1 MVDDEGTEV
10 TEVSPSRR
18 RPPQRRESTKLQ
30 SATKFLRALRSGKGD
45 AATDG
50 ASPPD
55 RSNPHYHSEGKANR
69 RRAKQAKARG
79 EQTERSHSF
88 HDKVSKRSVTEDA
101 RRRDSIDSDAMQ
113 TDLSGDPP
121 PTYENVIS
129 STNSVSAGVIT
140 ASGSGGRGDGRDEPT
155 RPLQRDR
162 ERRSARKLTKDSG
175 YETSPYSEADY
186 ASLSLRSE
194 SAETLTERRGD
205 GEKPGRP
212 ALQQYLTEEYLIGV
226 DTSRLSTETARRASV
241 SEASEPG
248 SVHSGSTLVP
258 ERGAEDG
265 RVQQVS
271 LQDVFTGV
279 GGSGV
284 CHEAAFISSTFN
296 CEVSTNRLCIIYL
309 SSHTPPP
316 PQHAWAGIHL
326 TIRPNLSPKPTEI
339 VTLHRLSSTT
349 LPASRPALMDPAPLC
364 TVPLARRGAPY
375 VCLCGLDP
383 DRPVDYANSVISYA
397 GSS

>member
-1 MVDDEGTEV
+1 MRGFLHEAARILRKPSKRGAIRVLCRRLTLAGEPYGRRGGGAEVRRLPLPPRAAPVEVAGSQDLQQPCEVVDDEVAEPV

-30 SATKFLRALRSGKGD
+30 SATKFLRALRAGKGD
-45 AATDG
+45 AAGDG

-69 RRAKQAKARG
+69 RRAKQAKARA

-88 HDKVSKRSVTEDA
+88 HDKVSKRSVASDDA
-101 RRRDSIDSDAMQ
+101 RRRDSLDSDALP

-121 PTYENVIS
+121 PTYENVVNGGS
-129 STNSVSAGVIT
+129 GGGGGVIT
-140 ASGSGGRGDGRDEPT
+140 ASGSGGRDEPG
-155 RPLQRDR
+155 RPLQRDK

-194 SAETLTERRGD
+194 SAETLTERRA
-205 GEKPGRP
+205 EPPGRP

-226 DTSRLSTETARRASV
+226 DTSRLGGEPARRASV

-258 ERGAEDG
+258 ERSGDDG
-265 RVQQVS
+265 RSSRVAALRRRGGQGLSRRTQAVPGLSRVRVDQTVVGRNRTATPRHGRSHVQIN
-271 LQDVFTGV
+271 
-279 GGSGV
+279 GG
-284 CHEAAFISSTFN
+284 
-296 CEVSTNRLCIIYL
+296 L
-309 SSHTPPP
+309 
-316 PQHAWAGIHL
+316 
-326 TIRPNLSPKPTEI
+326 RP
-339 VTLHRLSSTT
+339 
-349 LPASRPALMDPAPLC
+349 SRPG
-364 TVPLARRGAPY
+364 RR
-375 VCLCGLDP
+375 
-383 DRPVDYANSVISYA
+383 SV
-397 GSS
+397 